1 MISSQKPQKL
11 GTLKR
16 LKNICQ
22 AIFKLECEVSN
33 GSGNIFDYRDYEGLT
48 YFTYWEDE
56 GVAFVIVFD
65 KDKVLIR
72 GVDYQSAMGP
82 GPDVHSIPDIDW
94 IPSLEFWEAPPYP
107 GIIEGIPEEFRGL
120 FLASIKGPGT
130 TVYDG
135 VTFCLWCSNDDNV
148 WRTSLIEYPEHSDS
162 DGSERCLSMLDGSTE
177 SCNALRDQLSDYHGV
192 AIADDLLQKFFPL
205 SSTRETMSKIDRAL
219 SETNFNEFSN
229 EELLEFIAKQE
240 IAIKLEAAPELYR
253 AWWSSFRM
261 ENANSLKG
269 VAKAA
274 EEIALRGK
282 TLEQFIDA
290 WVYSC
295 TDNTQAN
302 LFFLDYIDSAGRD
315 YYKLKY
321 KILIYDAV
329 EKISSEIFES
339 SEVATVINNSEFGT
353 LEKRE
358 QAESVLRA
366 VRRLDPEYISRF
378 VEILLNIHQAS
389 QPPSEKQN

>member
-1 MISSQKPQKL
+1 M
-11 GTLKR
+11 
-16 LKNICQ
+16 
-22 AIFKLECEVSN
+22 V
-33 GSGNIFDYRDYEGLT
+33 
-48 YFTYWEDE
+48 
-56 GVAFVIVFD
+56 
-65 KDKVLIR
+65 
-72 GVDYQSAMGP
+72 
-82 GPDVHSIPDIDW
+82 
-94 IPSLEFWEAPPYP
+94 
-107 GIIEGIPEEFRGL
+107 
-120 FLASIKGPGT
+120 
-130 TVYDG
+130 
-135 VTFCLWCSNDDNV
+135 
-148 WRTSLIEYPEHSDS
+148 
-162 DGSERCLSMLDGSTE
+162 
-177 SCNALRDQLSDYHGV
+177 
-192 AIADDLLQKFFPL
+192 
-205 SSTRETMSKIDRAL
+205 
-219 SETNFNEFSN
+219 
-229 EELLEFIAKQE
+229 
-240 IAIKLEAAPELYR
+240 
-253 AWWSSFRM
+253 
-261 ENANSLKG
+261 NANSLKG